1 MTASPP
7 NNKCHLTARF
17 LRWAGGGIALW
28 LLPCSLGLLA
38 VGCADLFSPSFVN
51 LIDPDGS
58 ANIPTFDTGPGHV
71 IVALV
76 NNTRVDERLLNWM
89 ESTGRLN
96 VTPAE
101 RALIRPRVRIRARI
115 TFTRDPSDPNDT
127 ANANDRAQVIE
138 FVDGSRNLVDLNL
151 AETSARDLN
160 QDDLDNV
167 VVLCQVESVVLEPG
181 ADIEVFIPVE
191 VTTFQQTTVTDLNG
205 NPDIITTRISTAP
218 AGFRVLQQDDAMLQR
233 NIDPRDLPSPVQSPL
248 CGSVIAIVIE
258 GTLSVPFLDGVPEAG
273 GRPSFLDTDLQTQ
286 ARIGGEFEFRVSIQ

>member
-1 MTASPP
+1 MKASPL
-7 NNKCHLTARF
+7 NEKCHLIHRF

-38 VGCADLFSPSFVN
+38 FGCADVFSPSFVN

-71 IVALV
+71 VVALV
-76 NNTRVDERLLNWM
+76 NNTRVDERLLNWL

-101 RALIRPRVRIRARI
+101 RAELRPRVRIRARI
-115 TFTRDPSDPNDT
+115 TFARDQNDPDDLAGVNQ
-127 ANANDRAQVIE
+127 RAQVVE
-138 FVDGSRNLVDLNL
+138 FVDGSRNLVDATL
-151 AETSARDLN
+151 ADTSAGDLN
-160 QDDLDNV
+160 QDNLDNV

-191 VTTFQQTTVTDLNG
+191 VGTFQQTNVIDING
-205 NPDIITTRISTAP
+205 NPDTITTRIATTP
-218 AGFRVLQQDDAMLQR
+218 PGFRVLAQDDAMIQR
-233 NIDPRDLPSPVQSPL
+233 NIDPRDLPSPVISPL

-273 GRPSFLDTDLQTQ
+273 GRPSFLDTDIQTQ
-286 ARIGGEFEFRVSIQ
+286 ARIGGEYEFRVSIQ